1 MMHEKII
8 SLLEENNSLLK
19 EILAMLKKF
28 DSEEYQSEQ
37 DIRQFT
43 INVSANAVYE
53 LLKNNKELRDKIK
66 NSFNL

>member
-1 MMHEKII
+1 MHEKII
-8 SLLEENNSLLK
+8 SLLEENISLLK

-37 DIRQFT
+37 DVRQFT

-66 NSFNL
+66 SSFNL

>member
-1 MMHEKII
+1 MHEKII

-37 DIRQFT
+37 DVKQFT
-43 INVSANAVYE
+43 INVSADAVYE

-66 NSFNL
+66 SSFNL

>member
-1 MMHEKII
+1 MHEKII

-37 DIRQFT
+37 DVRQFT

-53 LLKNNKELRDKIK
+53 LLKNNKELKDKIK
-66 NSFNL
+66 SRFNL

>member
-1 MMHEKII
+1 MHEKII

-19 EILAMLKKF
+19 EILVMLKKF

-37 DIRQFT
+37 DVRQFT
-43 INVSANAVYE
+43 INVSANAVYK

-66 NSFNL
+66 SSFNL

>member
-1 MMHEKII
+1 MHEKII

-28 DSEEYQSEQ
+28 DSEEYQSGQ
-37 DIRQFT
+37 DVRQFT

-66 NSFNL
+66 SSFNL

>member
-1 MMHEKII
+1 MYEKII

-28 DSEEYQSEQ
+28 NSEEYQSEQ
-37 DIRQFT
+37 DVRQFT

>member
-1 MMHEKII
+1 MHEKII

-19 EILAMLKKF
+19 EILVMLKKF

-37 DIRQFT
+37 DVRQFT

>member
-1 MMHEKII
+1 MHEKII

-37 DIRQFT
+37 DVRQFT
-43 INVSANAVYE
+43 INVSADAVYE

-66 NSFNL
+66 SSFNL

>member
-1 MMHEKII
+1 
-8 SLLEENNSLLK
+8 
-19 EILAMLKKF
+19 MLKKF

-37 DIRQFT
+37 DVRPFT

-66 NSFNL
+66 SSFNL

>member
-1 MMHEKII
+1 MHEKII
-8 SLLEENNSLLK
+8 SLPEENNSLLK

-37 DIRQFT
+37 DVRQFT

-66 NSFNL
+66 SSFNL

>member
-1 MMHEKII
+1 MHEKII

-37 DIRQFT
+37 DVRQFT
-43 INVSANAVYE
+43 INVSTNAVYE

>member
-1 MMHEKII
+1 MHEKII

-37 DIRQFT
+37 DVRQFT

>member
-1 MMHEKII
+1 MDEKII

-37 DIRQFT
+37 DVRQFT

>member
-1 MMHEKII
+1 MHEKII

-37 DIRQFT
+37 DVRQFT

-66 NSFNL
+66 SSFSL

>member
-1 MMHEKII
+1 MHEKII

-37 DIRQFT
+37 DVRQFT

-53 LLKNNKELRDKIK
+53 LLKNNKELRNKIK
-66 NSFNL
+66 SSFNL

>member
-1 MMHEKII
+1 MHEKII

>member
-1 MMHEKII
+1 MHEKII

-37 DIRQFT
+37 DIRQFA

-53 LLKNNKELRDKIK
+53 ILKNNKELRDKIK

>member
-1 MMHEKII
+1 MHEKII
-8 SLLEENNSLLK
+8 PLLEENNSLLK

-37 DIRQFT
+37 DVRQFT

-66 NSFNL
+66 SSFNL

>member
-1 MMHEKII
+1 MHEKII

-19 EILAMLKKF
+19 EILVMLKKF

-37 DIRQFT
+37 DVRQFT

-66 NSFNL
+66 SSFNL

>member
-1 MMHEKII
+1 MEEKII

-19 EILAMLKKF
+19 KILVILNKF
-28 DSEEYQSEQ
+28 DSEEYQSQEDVKQ
-37 DIRQFT
+37 LMVNLT
-43 INVSANAVYE
+43 ANALYE

>member
-1 MMHEKII
+1 MHEKII
-8 SLLEENNSLLK
+8 SLLEENNGLLK

-37 DIRQFT
+37 DVRQFT

-53 LLKNNKELRDKIK
+53 LLKNSKELRDKIK

>member
-1 MMHEKII
+1 MHEKII

-37 DIRQFT
+37 DVRQFT
-43 INVSANAVYE
+43 INVSANAVYG
-53 LLKNNKELRDKIK
+53 LLKNNKELKDKIK
-66 NSFNL
+66 SSFNL

>member
-1 MMHEKII
+1 MHEKII

-28 DSEEYQSEQ
+28 DSEEYQFEQ
-37 DIRQFT
+37 DVRQFT

-66 NSFNL
+66 SSFNL

>member
-1 MMHEKII
+1 MHEKII

-37 DIRQFT
+37 DVRQFT

-53 LLKNNKELRDKIK
+53 LLKNNKELRNKIK

>member
-1 MMHEKII
+1 MHEKII

-37 DIRQFT
+37 DVRQFT
-43 INVSANAVYE
+43 INVSANAVYD
-53 LLKNNKELRDKIK
+53 LLKNNKEVRDKIK

>member
-1 MMHEKII
+1 MHEKII

-37 DIRQFT
+37 DVRQFT

-53 LLKNNKELRDKIK
+53 LLKNNKEFRDKIK

>member
-1 MMHEKII
+1 MHEKII
-8 SLLEENNSLLK
+8 SLLEENSSLLK

-37 DIRQFT
+37 DVRQFT

-53 LLKNNKELRDKIK
+53 LLKNNKELKDKIK
-66 NSFNL
+66 SSFNL

>member
-1 MMHEKII
+1 MHEKII

-37 DIRQFT
+37 DVRQFT

-66 NSFNL
+66 SGFNL

>member
-1 MMHEKII
+1 MHEKII

-37 DIRQFT
+37 DVRQFS
-43 INVSANAVYE
+43 INVAADLFVEMLENNPE
-53 LLKNNKELRDKIK
+53 LKDKII
-66 NSFNL
+66 NSFKA

>member
-1 MMHEKII
+1 MHEKII

-28 DSEEYQSEQ
+28 DSKEYQSEQ
-37 DIRQFT
+37 DVRQFT

-66 NSFNL
+66 SSFNL

>member
-1 MMHEKII
+1 MHEKII

-37 DIRQFT
+37 DVRQFT
-43 INVSANAVYE
+43 INASTNTVYE

>member
-1 MMHEKII
+1 MHEKII

-53 LLKNNKELRDKIK
+53 LLKNNKELRNKIK

>member
-1 MMHEKII
+1 MYEKII

-37 DIRQFT
+37 DVRQFT

>member
-1 MMHEKII
+1 MYEKII

-37 DIRQFT
+37 DVRQFT

-53 LLKNNKELRDKIK
+53 LLKNNKELKDKIK

>member
-1 MMHEKII
+1 MHEKII

-37 DIRQFT
+37 DVRQFT
-43 INVSANAVYE
+43 INRSANAVYE

-66 NSFNL
+66 RSFNL